1 MLWLFLYIAHIFY
14 FQQLMLFEFTVKKKK
29 KERETKGKVLNLIIS
44 LLLFFHSLVV
54 FSAHF
59 CVEEEL
65 TAHLNARGEN

>member
-1 MLWLFLYIAHIFY
+1 MLWLFLYIAHIFN
-14 FQQLMLFEFTVKKKK
+14 FQQLMLFEFTVKKK
-29 KERETKGKVLNLIIS
+29 RETKGKVLNLIIS